1 MRFIEL
7 YENALE
13 VRDMD
18 IKGTQTYT
26 NEVLVLEKLMNI
38 AFENNDELPSKFY
51 IFKIAL
57 TKNELVD
64 LLIRIGIK
72 ADIKVINESI
82 DTGNI
87 YEITLKS

>member
-7 YENALE
+7 YENALA
-13 VRDMD
+13 VRDKNL
-18 IKGTQTYT
+18 KGTQVYT

-38 AFENNDELPSKFY
+38 PFENNDELPEKFY

-57 TKNELVD
+57 TKDELVN
-64 LLIRIGIK
+64 LLSRIGLE
-72 ADIKVINESI
+72 ADVKVINESI

-87 YEITLKS
+87 YEIMLK